1 MIQYITEQTSYVA
14 NPERSHVVE
23 PKRSGSNMFYI
34 IVFNS
39 EVEADAVR
47 MVHWKKFA
55 DVGLFATEDLTP
67 TEQECK
73 QAITR
78 EMCKYWQVEKLR
90 FGQFQRSLLR
100 CSLVEDPTRQVF
112 LSYPEVLEAIASRR
126 IAAMAPPKNAP
137 TARS

>member
-67 TEQECK
+67 MEQECK
-73 QAITR
+73 
-78 EMCKYWQVEKLR
+78 
-90 FGQFQRSLLR
+90 
-100 CSLVEDPTRQVF
+100 
-112 LSYPEVLEAIASRR
+112 
-126 IAAMAPPKNAP
+126 
-137 TARS
+137 

>member
-1 MIQYITEQTSYVA
+1 MLMGMLPKQLTLPATMFPNTYTNIPNSPSKFITW
-14 NPERSHVVE
+14 P
-23 PKRSGSNMFYI
+23 
-34 IVFNS
+34 
-39 EVEADAVR
+39 
-47 MVHWKKFA
+47 
-55 DVGLFATEDLTP
+55 VGLFATEDLTP

-73 QAITR
+73 KAITR

-90 FGQFQRSLLR
+90 FGQFQRSLHR